1 MKGPR
6 LRYHH
11 LGMPTS
17 ESRGNEYYLADFGVH
32 VVGYENDPFRIE
44 WMRFEE
50 ESPIPELVKTMPHL
64 AFQVE
69 DLEAAVE
76 GHQILIPPNSPSKG
90 VRVVFILHQGAPVE
104 LLEFEAGH
112 PDRLPEESEE
122 EAASHG

>member
-17 ESRGNEYYLADFGVH
+17 ESRGNEDYLADFGVH